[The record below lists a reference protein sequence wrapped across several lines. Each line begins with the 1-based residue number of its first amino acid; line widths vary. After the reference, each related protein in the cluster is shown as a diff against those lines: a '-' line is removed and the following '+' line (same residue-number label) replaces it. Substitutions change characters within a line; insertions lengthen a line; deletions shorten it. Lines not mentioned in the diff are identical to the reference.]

1 MKINYDSDLINI
13 KRLIDDQDT
22 HELLNLTEYILAIVV
37 RGEKQEEMIDRIFK
51 LSENA
56 QEDLQQLM
64 LKYLKQGDDEIS
76 HTESI
81 SEDPMFRAQV

>member
-1 MKINYDSDLINI
+1 
-13 KRLIDDQDT
+13 
-22 HELLNLTEYILAIVV
+22 
-37 RGEKQEEMIDRIFK
+37 MIDRIFK

>member
-22 HELLNLTEYILAIVV
+22 NELLKLTEYIFAIVV

-51 LSENA
+51 MSENA
-56 QEDLQQLM
+56 QKDL
-64 LKYLKQGDDEIS
+64 
-76 HTESI
+76 
-81 SEDPMFRAQV
+81 P

>member
-13 KRLIDDQDT
+13 KKLIDDQDT
-22 HELLNLTEYILAIVV
+22 NELLNLTEYILAIVV

>member
-13 KRLIDDQDT
+13 KRWIDDQDT
-22 HELLNLTEYILAIVV
+22 NELLNLTEYILAIVV

-56 QEDLQQLM
+56 QEDLQ
-64 LKYLKQGDDEIS
+64 
-76 HTESI
+76 
-81 SEDPMFRAQV
+81 

>member
-22 HELLNLTEYILAIVV
+22 NELLNLTEYILAIVV

-56 QEDLQQLM
+56 QEDLQ
-64 LKYLKQGDDEIS
+64 
-76 HTESI
+76 
-81 SEDPMFRAQV
+81 

>member
-22 HELLNLTEYILAIVV
+22 NELLNLTEYILAIVV

>member
-22 HELLNLTEYILAIVV
+22 NELLNLTEYILAIVV

-76 HTESI
+76 HNESI